1 MTEFINEQGRRRHHD
16 TGAALPDAGPQS
28 INDKSGP
35 ADNDSVTEV
44 PDYDVYERAEEEAY
58 RELVDD
64 GGRPLYQIHLLRDVL
79 DDPEMHKDMLQP
91 FWCHPRIGFHS
102 NEIFQKQLKRW
113 QDFRLWQLDN
123 RGLKDADD
131 SYEAYVAK
139 VKRECTRMDNLDG
152 QAKIDADPSDLSWL
166 ESEWQRHQRKRNW
179 ERAFRRERGC
189 HQLSEYQ
196 IAAHA
201 RLTKHGYGDL
211 RRESKL
217 DEDPKRQDAL
227 ATWIEYL
234 GFECWWQDYY
244 ARRLGRL
251 QPAHDAA
258 WAKLQDSGHLLPNE
272 TAESVLSHARGAIRS
287 NETKQNHEAYL
298 VAEEAVASTRSSGA
312 AQMIVQK
319 AVDRLER
326 AKASLDRTLDCGR
339 AIWAFIQET
348 KAYRDGKE
356 DMERQPALVDW
367 AAQQVALVREEM
379 QRPEDPAT
387 TAVTT
392 LAAPTS
398 AAPASASRTLVATT
412 AAAAPTSASRTLA
425 ATTSAAPA
433 LAPAPTCRFLK
444 RKSRD
449 DNNDSTNDIY
459 DDGSSDKNDNNDNI
473 PKRRKIS
480 LTAAATSAKS
490 TTTPITTA
498 RTAKPRRPK
507 RQAYTQ
513 DESQD
518 TTATDITIRQATV
531 PTQGLRRSARIKAKS
546 LRQGKA

>member
-1 MTEFINEQGRRRHHD
+1 MTEFINGQGRRRHHGTD
-16 TGAALPDAGPQS
+16 ATLPDTGPQS
-28 INDKSGP
+28 INDGSGQ

-44 PDYDVYERAEEEAY
+44 PDDDTYECAEEVAY
-58 RELVDD
+58 RELVND
-64 GGRPLYQIHLLRDVL
+64 GGRPLYPIHLLRDIL
-79 DDPEMHKDMLQP
+79 DDPGKHQAMLHP
-91 FWCHPRIGFHS
+91 FWSHPSYGFLPY
-102 NEIFQKQLKRW
+102 EIFQRQLERW
-113 QDFRLWQLDN
+113 QEFRHWQLDN
-123 RGLKDADD
+123 RGLEEADD
-131 SYEAYVAK
+131 GYEAHVTK
-139 VKRECTRMDNLDG
+139 VRQEYTKIGYLEGLAM
-152 QAKIDADPSDLSWL
+152 IDADPSYLAGPGTQWWS
-166 ESEWQRHQRKRNW
+166 QQKKRNW
-179 ERAFRRERGC
+179 ERACQREPGC
-189 HQLSEYQ
+189 RQLPKYQ

-201 RLTKHGYGDL
+201 RLTRHGYDDL
-211 RRESKL
+211 RLESKL

-234 GFECWWQDYY
+234 CFECWWQDHY
-244 ARRLGRL
+244 AARLEKL

-258 WAKLQDSGHLLPNE
+258 WAKLQDSGFLLPDE
-272 TAESVLSHARGAIRS
+272 TAEFVRSRACAMERSKDMNQSHK
-287 NETKQNHEAYL
+287 TYL
-298 VAEEAVASTRSSGA
+298 AAEEAVARARGRGA
-312 AQMIVQK
+312 AQPIVQK

-326 AKASLDRTLDCGR
+326 AKASYERTLAR
-339 AIWAFIQET
+339 SHATSAFIKEI
-348 KAYRDGKE
+348 KAYQNGKE
-356 DMERQPALVDW
+356 DMERQPSLVHW
-367 AAQQVALVREEM
+367 VAQQVALVREEI
-379 QRPEDPAT
+379 QRPKDPVIT
-387 TAVTT
+387 T
-392 LAAPTS
+392 AAPT
-398 AAPASASRTLVATT
+398 SASRTLVATT